1 MSLIAAAEQFGE
13 VLRSRRKLVH
23 VSQKTMAAKLGISQ
37 SRLSALE
44 TDSSGLTVERLLA
57 LANILGLEVVLREK
71 AVSSASASRIEW

>member
-1 MSLIAAAEQFGE
+1 MNLIAVADQVGD

-44 TDSSGLTVERLLA
+44 TDSSGLTVERLLI

-71 AVSSASASRIEW
+71 VVPHARASRCEW